1 MSRALNKHIIAAL
14 KQGDHE
20 QIFNDVSGLFAQPQ
34 NDGLLEIE
42 ILGQGHPMG
51 PDENFLRDENAVAIP
66 KLRIVQAFLFARQ
79 ILQKH
84 KVNDPSMVGREQLMP
99 ATSVLLLMDPEHLT
113 AANTRKRLLSD
124 AISAGNTV
132 KANLARE
139 KWFVDSLLTS
149 RLHRHTKSPTLWNH
163 RRWLSERY
171 RDAGLPVAV
180 QQDVETVIMMAG
192 ERHPRNYYA
201 WTHAR
206 WLTKTFLVV
215 SELDVL
221 VSLTQSVKKWSFR
234 HHSDVSGWS
243 FLAHL
248 IDRLGK
254 DDRETVSLVYNEALG
269 LAESLRWCNE
279 SVWWFLRTIA
289 SWPVLGQID
298 RDRFASVQERLTAT
312 SAEDSLEAAV
322 LRTARTWWDM
332 YGSDDQAA
340 CKNHQ

>member
-1 MSRALNKHIIAAL
+1 MSRALNEHIIAAL

-20 QIFNDVSGLFAQPQ
+20 KIFNDVSGLFVQPQ
-34 NDGLLEIE
+34 DEGLLEIE

-84 KVNDPSMVGREQLMP
+84 KASDSSVGREQLMA

-124 AISAGNTV
+124 AISAGDTV

-139 KWFVDSLLTS
+139 TWFVDSLLTS

-171 RDAGLPVAV
+171 RDAGLPVVV
-180 QQDVETVIMMAG
+180 QQDVETVVMMAG

-206 WLTKTFLVV
+206 WLTRTFLVV

-221 VSLTQSVKKWSFR
+221 VPLTQSVKKWSFR
-234 HHSDVSGWS
+234 HHSDISGWS
-243 FLAHL
+243 FLAYL

-254 DDRETVSLVYNEALG
+254 DDRGTVSLVYNETLS

-289 SWPVLGQID
+289 SRPVLGQID
-298 RDRFASVQERLTAT
+298 RDKFASVHERLAAA

-332 YGSDDQAA
+332 YGSDGQVA
-340 CKNHQ
+340 CTSHQ

>member
-20 QIFNDVSGLFAQPQ
+20 KIFHDISGLFAQPQ
-34 NDGLLEIE
+34 DDGLLEIE

-84 KVNDPSMVGREQLMP
+84 KANDSSAVGREKLMA

-124 AISAGNTV
+124 VISAGDTV
-132 KANLARE
+132 KVKLARE

-171 RDAGLPVAV
+171 RDAGLPVVV
-180 QQDVETVIMMAG
+180 QQDVETVVMMAG

-206 WLTKTFLVV
+206 WLANTFLAV

-221 VSLTQSVKKWSFR
+221 VSLTQSVKLWSFR
-234 HHSDVSGWS
+234 HHSDISGWS

-254 DDRETVSLVYNEALG
+254 DDRGTVSLVFNETLG

-289 SWPVLGQID
+289 SRPVLGQID
-298 RDRFASVQERLTAT
+298 RDRFVSVQERLAAT
-312 SAEDSLEAAV
+312 SSEDSLEAAV

-332 YGSDDQAA
+332 YGQMARQSV
-340 CKNHQ
+340 

>member
-20 QIFNDVSGLFAQPQ
+20 KIFNDISGLFAQPQ
-34 NDGLLEIE
+34 DDNLLEIE

-51 PDENFLRDENAVAIP
+51 PDEIFLRDENAVAIP

-84 KVNDPSMVGREQLMP
+84 KANDCSAVGREQLIA

-124 AISAGNTV
+124 VVSAGDTV
-132 KANLARE
+132 KVNLARE

-171 RDAGLPVAV
+171 RDAGLPVV
-180 QQDVETVIMMAG
+180 IQQDVETVVMMAG

-206 WLTKTFLVV
+206 WLTKTFLAV

-221 VSLTQSVKKWSFR
+221 VSLIQSVKKWSFR
-234 HHSDVSGWS
+234 HHSDISGWS

-254 DDRETVSLVYNEALG
+254 DDRGTVSLVYNETLG

-289 SWPVLGQID
+289 SRPVLGQID
-298 RDRFASVQERLTAT
+298 RDRFVSVQERLAAT
-312 SAEDSLEAAV
+312 STDDPLEAAV
-322 LRTARTWWDM
+322 LRMARTWWDM
-332 YGSDDQAA
+332 YGQMARQSV
-340 CKNHQ
+340 

>member
-20 QIFNDVSGLFAQPQ
+20 KIFNDISGLFAQPQ
-34 NDGLLEIE
+34 DDGLLEVE

-66 KLRIVQAFLFARQ
+66 KLRIVQAFLFARK
-79 ILQKH
+79 ILQKY
-84 KVNDPSMVGREQLMP
+84 KANGSEGREQLMA

-124 AISAGNTV
+124 AISTGNTM
-132 KANLARE
+132 KAYLARE

-171 RDAGLPVAV
+171 RDARLALVV
-180 QQDVETVIMMAG
+180 QQDIETVVMMAG

-221 VSLTQSVKKWSFR
+221 VSLIHSAKQWSFR
-234 HHSDVSGWS
+234 HHSDISGWS

-248 IDRLGK
+248 LDRLGK
-254 DDRETVSLVYNEALG
+254 DDRGTISLVYNETLG
-269 LAESLRWCNE
+269 LAESLRWSNE
-279 SVWWFLRTIA
+279 SVWSFLRTIA

-298 RDRFASVQERLTAT
+298 RGRFVNVQERLVAT
-312 SAEDSLEAAV
+312 SAEDSIEAAA
-322 LRTARTWWDM
+322 LRKARTWWDM
-332 YGSDDQAA
+332 YGSNDEAPCTEDQ
-340 CKNHQ
+340 